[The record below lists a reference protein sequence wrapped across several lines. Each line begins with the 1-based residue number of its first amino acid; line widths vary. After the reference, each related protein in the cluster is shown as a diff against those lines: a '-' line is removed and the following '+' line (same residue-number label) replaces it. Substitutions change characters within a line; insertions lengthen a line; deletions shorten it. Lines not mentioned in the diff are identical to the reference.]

1 MTPADLNYFGK
12 NRIPCVFITDFEGK
26 HWHIFSL
33 AEAEKQGLRVQTPS
47 QKATVG
53 KAKNEP
59 IEWRVFP
66 PTLAQYS
73 LAYQLAYDNL
83 QFGNSYLLNL
93 SAPSRIE
100 TNWTLAQIFQAS
112 QAKYKVYFDNQFVC
126 FSPETFVQ
134 MRAGKIYSFPMKG
147 TIDASLP
154 DARQTILADE
164 KELAE
169 HYTIV
174 DLIRNDLSQ
183 VADSVRV
190 ARFRYIDRLKTH
202 TGKAL
207 LQVSSKVVGNL
218 PADYHAHLGD
228 ILASLLPA
236 GSISGAPKKK
246 TVEIIKEAE
255 SVFNCG
261 DLPYTRHFY
270 TGICGYFDGEN
281 LDTGVMIRYV
291 ERVGEGLYFK
301 SGGGITTQSTLES
314 EYNELIQKI
323 YVPIA

>member
-1 MTPADLNYFGK
+1 
-12 NRIPCVFITDFEGK
+12 
-26 HWHIFSL
+26 
-33 AEAEKQGLRVQTPS
+33 
-47 QKATVG
+47 
-53 KAKNEP
+53 
-59 IEWRVFP
+59 
-66 PTLAQYS
+66 
-73 LAYQLAYDNL
+73 
-83 QFGNSYLLNL
+83 
-93 SAPSRIE
+93 
-100 TNWTLAQIFQAS
+100 
-112 QAKYKVYFDNQFVC
+112 
-126 FSPETFVQ
+126 
-134 MRAGKIYSFPMKG
+134 
-147 TIDASLP
+147 
-154 DARQTILADE
+154 
-164 KELAE
+164 
-169 HYTIV
+169 V

-190 ARFRYIDRLKTH
+190 ARFRYIDRIKTH

-255 SVFNCG
+255 SAFNCG
-261 DLPYTRHFY
+261 NLPYTRHFY
-270 TGICGYFDGEN
+270 TGVCGYFDGEN